1 MGNEKNLVPNSE
13 RTPEE
18 LKEMTRLGGIASGK
32 ARRKKKLMKEI
43 YAEFLA
49 KEHNI
54 KDESGV
60 DKKIS
65 GSELLG
71 RVMSK
76 VLSRGDSAS
85 VSLMKEIREAISGT
99 DINLLNDFPV
109 KIIIEGVTPEPPS
122 EENNDTEEA

>member
-60 DKKIS
+60 EKKIS

-85 VSLMKEIREAISGT
+85 VSLMKEIREATSGT

>member
-32 ARRKKKLMKEI
+32 ARREKKLMKEI

-85 VSLMKEIREAISGT
+85 VSLMKEIREATSGT

>member
-71 RVMSK
+71 IVMSK

-85 VSLMKEIREAISGT
+85 VSLMKEIREATSGT

>member
-85 VSLMKEIREAISGT
+85 VSLMKEIREATSGT

>member
-49 KEHNI
+49 QEHKI
-54 KDESGV
+54 EDESGV
-60 DKKIS
+60 EKKIS

-85 VSLMKEIREAISGT
+85 VSLMKEIREATSGT